1 MKQDIRARTCLIVRR
16 NGFYLQGASFANKEL
31 IWTRNVYDAWRTR
44 NRDLARKA
52 ARKTGGI
59 LCLFNPVV
67 SALRNYEE
75 V

>member
-1 MKQDIRARTCLIVRR
+1 
-16 NGFYLQGASFANKEL
+16 L